1 VAHPL
6 LAVLPLVVP
15 LLHLRMPQL
24 RRRKR
29 VGDPKLSL
37 VSELR

>member
-1 VAHPL
+1 VEPVVLLPL

-15 LLHLRMPQL
+15 LLPKRLRR

-29 VGDPKLSL
+29 VCSARSVL
-37 VSELR
+37 ER